1 MLTSQ
6 AELART
12 RGTPVTVASFNAW
25 KTKFEA
31 EMRKLREREAD
42 ERMRALP
49 PREQSELKKQRTK
62 PTGVFTATPI
72 GLIVQAGNCSSAAKS
87 PRMTAWQSTGRTW
100 TSPSSTGA
108 TLRAR
113 PTTTI
118 GQIVWSSTIRINR
131 RPVHSVVHPVLPAL
145 RPRQP
150 GSTACVASA
159 TRASAARCMLRCAL
173 LLRPRAL
180 NLLSRPSGQAHR
192 SRSRRARLDSP
203 VHTVA
208 RPFGSHASR

>member
-1 MLTSQ
+1 
-6 AELART
+6 
-12 RGTPVTVASFNAW
+12 
-25 KTKFEA
+25 
-31 EMRKLREREAD
+31 MRKLREREAD

-100 TSPSSTGA
+100 TSLSSTGA

-150 GSTACVASA
+150 RSSACVA
-159 TRASAARCMLRCAL
+159 AARPPRGQVPACAMQVAALRSRAVHCAL
-173 LLRPRAL
+173 DPPAKHV
-180 NLLSRPSGQAHR
+180 A
-192 SRSRRARLDSP
+192 RARVGNSTGASSL
-203 VHTVA
+203 A
-208 RPFGSHASR
+208 RPLRSARVEVSGPPSCHAAVHL